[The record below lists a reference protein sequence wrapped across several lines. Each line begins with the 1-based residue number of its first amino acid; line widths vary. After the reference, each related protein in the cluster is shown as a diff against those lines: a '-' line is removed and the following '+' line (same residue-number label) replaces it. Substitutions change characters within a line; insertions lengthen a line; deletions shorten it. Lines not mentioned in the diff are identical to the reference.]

1 MTYELGL
8 EKLRS
13 GDLQGALKLFDQAI
27 QSPTT
32 PDLAPIYCQRAQLR
46 ARLGDSFGAIA
57 DYSQSL
63 NLAPSAA
70 AYLGRAIVQIGL
82 QGQRVAILDAQQALV
97 LDCSLAPAHEVI
109 AKAHG
114 SRNPAQAIEAYRQA
128 AQLYLAQGDA
138 NRARSCLTQATELR
152 AAQRRP
158 SPIAGLPIRLA
169 PTPPEFLAGAIAK
182 LDAQAYNEALGDLTW
197 LIDCEPDNAEVLA
210 WRSIVQAHL
219 KRDQGA
225 IDDISRAMAIAP
237 TPEIRKQR
245 GKMRLILGD
254 GRGTIA
260 DCNALMAEYE
270 MPIAPEVYA
279 NYAALFILRGQ
290 AQLQL
295 QDPDS
300 AFKDFC
306 NAIALSLDSTTQAE
320 AHEGRAQ
327 SQIPSDPKAAIG
339 DYQTAAHHWLDQG
352 NLPRHRQ
359 AKAAA
364 ASLQQAQ
371 TDQKDAAQNAR
382 ILRIPIVCHHN
393 DVPYV
398 QAQVNGHRTLMSI
411 NTGCSTSVLGGDLAR
426 ELGLEPQGM
435 IWVRLADGRV
445 VELPIARIRSL
456 DCGLLKREE
465 IWVAFTP
472 EVDHSVLGQDILSG
486 YDVHILEQ
494 EIELVRR
501 SA

>member
-32 PDLAPIYCQRAQLR
+32 PDLAPIYCQRGQLR
-46 ARLGDSFGAIA
+46 ARLGDNFGAIA

-70 AYLGRAIVQIGL
+70 AYLGRAIVQFSL
-82 QGQRVAILDAQQALV
+82 QGHRVAILDAQQALV
-97 LDCSLAPAHEVI
+97 FDFNLAPAHEVI

-128 AQLYLAQGDA
+128 AKLYLAQGDA
-138 NRARSCLTQATELR
+138 NRARSCLTEATELR

-158 SPIAGLPIRLA
+158 SPIAGVPLRLA
-169 PTPPEFLAGAIAK
+169 PTPPEFLTGAIAK
-182 LDAQAYNEALGDLTW
+182 FKAQAYTEAFDDLTW
-197 LIDCEPDNAEVLA
+197 LISCEPDNAEVLA

-219 KRDQGA
+219 KREQGA
-225 IDDISRAMAIAP
+225 IDDITRAMAIAP
-237 TPEIRKQR
+237 TPQIRKQR
-245 GKMRLILGD
+245 GQMRLILGD
-254 GRGTIA
+254 SRGTIA
-260 DCNALMAEYE
+260 DCDALMAEYE
-270 MPIAPEVYA
+270 MPIAPEAYA
-279 NYAALFILRGQ
+279 DYAAIFILRGQ

-295 QDPDS
+295 QDPDR

-306 NAIALSLDSTTQAE
+306 NAIALAPNPTSQAE

-327 SQIPSDPKAAIG
+327 AQSSSDPEAAIS
-339 DYQTAAHHWLDQG
+339 DYQTAARHWLDHG
-352 NLPRHRQ
+352 NLPRHHQ

-371 TDQKDAAQNAR
+371 TEQQEAQKNAR
-382 ILRIPIVCHHN
+382 TLRIPIVCHHN

-398 QAQVNGHRTLMSI
+398 QAQVNGHRALMCI
-411 NTGCSTSVLGGDLAR
+411 NTGCSTSILGGDLAR
-426 ELGLEPQGM
+426 ELDLKPQGM

-445 VELPIARIRSL
+445 VELPIARLRSL

-501 SA
+501 E